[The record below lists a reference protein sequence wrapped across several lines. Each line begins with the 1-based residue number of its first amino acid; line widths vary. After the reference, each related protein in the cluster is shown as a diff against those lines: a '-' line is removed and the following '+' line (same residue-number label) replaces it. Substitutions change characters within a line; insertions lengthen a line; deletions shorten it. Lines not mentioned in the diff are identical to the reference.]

1 MKFNFGM
8 GLPTNVA
15 QPIPGTFVLPA
26 ESNFGMSDLG
36 FLNQGTSPAA
46 ALPSLGNVGQQ
57 SWTDQLKAMLG
68 GTPLATTT
76 AANGMKTQGM
86 FDMGLGALQG
96 GLGAYLGFQNLG
108 IAKDTLAQNKRQFDL
123 NFGAQQ
129 KTTNTRMADR
139 QASRVAANPVAYS
152 PVAEYMAKN
161 GI

>member
-1 MKFNFGM
+1 MSFDFGL
-8 GLPTNVA
+8 GLDKQIA
-15 QPIPGTFVLPA
+15 QPLAMPQLPMVGA
-26 ESNFGMSDLG
+26 GSVV
-36 FLNQGTSPAA
+36 QGTA
-46 ALPSLGNVGQQ
+46 PSMWEQIQ
-57 SWTDQLKAMLG
+57 ASIG
-68 GTPLATTT
+68 GTPWATTT
-76 AANGMKTQGM
+76 MPNGMKQQGM

-152 PVAEYMAKN
+152 AVADYMAKN

>member
-1 MKFNFGM
+1 MSFDFGL
-8 GLPTNVA
+8 GLDKQIA
-15 QPIPGTFVLPA
+15 QPLAMPQLPMLSAGSVTQGAAPGFMEQL
-26 ESNFGMSDLG
+26 
-36 FLNQGTSPAA
+36 Q
-46 ALPSLGNVGQQ
+46 ALMGS
-57 SWTDQLKAMLG
+57 
-68 GTPLATTT
+68 TPLGTTT
-76 AANGMKTQGM
+76 GANGMKTQGL

-139 QASRVAANPVAYS
+139 QAARVAAGGAAYS